1 MTLSK
6 KIKKTRTEDTDD
18 IEDDS
23 IVTAEIIQDSTLSS
37 EESDEDTAEGSR
49 TLTGDIIQVLDEVN
63 TKKKVSG
70 QLKQRLK
77 LGGRTNKQEKV
88 KQRDHD
94 AAMKTLQEKKT
105 AASKRA
111 IETKKNDLEIT
122 RVESMTYDYRQ
133 KTYMM
138 AVCFSDGS
146 TGRNT
151 HDMVLQ
157 DFKNLDC
164 MNVYDKYIKDNNIDI
179 NMQPP
184 RRTTKKK
191 SNNKDKRPTTC
202 LNDHKDPTKF
212 RVEEDEGYF
221 QVGKG
226 LHLTK
231 CHVCHCHLM
240 PKKDEPVWVCK
251 GSAIHECKVGYCF
264 QHDDIFKQKR
274 ARKKVKYT

>member
-1 MTLSK
+1 MTLSR

-138 AVCFSDGS
+138 AVRFSDGS

-179 NMQPP
+179 NIQPP
-184 RRTTKKK
+184 RRTTRKNQTTKI
-191 SNNKDKRPTTC
+191 KD
-202 LNDHKDPTKF
+202 
-212 RVEEDEGYF
+212 
-221 QVGKG
+221 Q
-226 LHLTK
+226 
-231 CHVCHCHLM
+231 
-240 PKKDEPVWVCK
+240 
-251 GSAIHECKVGYCF
+251 
-264 QHDDIFKQKR
+264 
-274 ARKKVKYT
+274 